1 MFCPGFQTS
10 ALRLSDFFFSVFVF
24 FFPAVVQISA
34 GFHKVKL
41 GERGGR
47 RRDFNDT
54 GVNTRQAM
62 EHVKY
67 SKAGEWSLFQKILIQ
82 MLFFDISV

>member
-1 MFCPGFQTS
+1 MALLATDVVEVSLGFQ
-10 ALRLSDFFFSVFVF
+10 
-24 FFPAVVQISA
+24 Q
-34 GFHKVKL
+34 VKL

-62 EHVKY
+62 EHVKD
-67 SKAGEWSLFQKILIQ
+67 SKTGLLTFD
-82 MLFFDISV
+82 FFAHSHASCPNTV

>member
-1 MFCPGFQTS
+1 MACFAPVS
-10 ALRLSDFFFSVFVF
+10 KHLRYICLIFFPRFFFL
-24 FFPAVVQISA
+24 AVVQISA

-67 SKAGEWSLFQKILIQ
+67 SKAGEWSLFKKILIQ